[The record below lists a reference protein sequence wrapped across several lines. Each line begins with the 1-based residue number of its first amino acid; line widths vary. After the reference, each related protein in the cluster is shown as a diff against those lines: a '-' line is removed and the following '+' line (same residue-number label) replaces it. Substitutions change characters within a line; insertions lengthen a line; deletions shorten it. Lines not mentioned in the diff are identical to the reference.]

1 MGDALKEEPT
11 GQERTQAL
19 TLGALALNPTLH
31 VAAVVALQ
39 MGCLSSLGLGGII
52 SVMRAVHHRD
62 AQDFSYFQ
70 LWLVL
75 VTRGL

>member
-1 MGDALKEEPT
+1 MGDALKEEQT
-11 GQERTQAL
+11 GQEGTQAL
-19 TLGALALNPTLH
+19 TLGALALNPALH

-39 MGCLSSLGLGGII
+39 MGRLSSLGLCGII

-62 AQDFSYFQ
+62 AQEFSNFQ
-70 LWLVL
+70 LWSVL